1 MLAACGTCPD
11 SAQSL
16 LVKGC
21 EQRQSIKYRWSV
33 ILCYQ
38 FSRLLFSPTRS
49 DTTGSSIWCQV
60 FNESVKAFEESL
72 LSAAIGLRGR
82 TLRVV
87 CFRAFVPL
95 SSLVCACGHARLFGV
110 RACSKFGLKIVNT
123 PFSFVVLNPLRSGK
137 AAEDFVLPG
146 PAL

>member
-1 MLAACGTCPD
+1 MLAACRTCPN

-16 LVKGC
+16 LVRGF
-21 EQRQSIKYRWSV
+21 EQRQSLKYRWSV

-60 FNESVKAFEESL
+60 FNESVEAFEESL
-72 LSAAIGLRGR
+72 LSAAIGLRAR

-110 RACSKFGLKIVNT
+110 RACLKFGLKIVNT
-123 PFSFVVLNPLRSGK
+123 LFSFVVLNPLRSGK